1 MPISSFYSSALHGIA
16 KYLRDLILLEIHT
29 VCRLYIYIY
38 MCMCIYMCVCEHT
51 HIFIHIHTYTH
62 AIYLNLNST
71 CCMDDDKEGKKRLH
85 SNQWWEEKWVRE

>member
-1 MPISSFYSSALHGIA
+1 
-16 KYLRDLILLEIHT
+16 
-29 VCRLYIYIY
+29 
-38 MCMCIYMCVCEHT
+38 MCIYMCVCEHT